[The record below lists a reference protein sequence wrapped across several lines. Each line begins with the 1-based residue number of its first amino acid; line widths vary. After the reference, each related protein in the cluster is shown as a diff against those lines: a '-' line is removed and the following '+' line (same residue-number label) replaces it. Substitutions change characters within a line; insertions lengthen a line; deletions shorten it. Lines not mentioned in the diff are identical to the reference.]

1 MLGQARGAIRD
12 RLESFIDTP
21 QPGCFWCRKQDL
33 FRWCYMVDL
42 DSFLWCFWVGFRFF
56 FVGVS
61 GWVLG
66 SFLLVFSMVFV
77 ACFSV
82 VCMVV
87 YGYVVMY
94 IMLHGSMGMWKKM
107 GWTWDKPRGFKHQWL
122 RIQTWQ
128 AGKNPHKWRDVAGK
142 IIHRWGTVHCHVWLQ
157 EGKQQWFS
165 QEKCWHRPGDI
176 YTSSDNPDTNITII
190 DSNYSNCL

>member
-1 MLGQARGAIRD
+1 
-12 RLESFIDTP
+12 
-21 QPGCFWCRKQDL
+21 
-33 FRWCYMVDL
+33 MVDL

-94 IMLHGSMGMWKKM
+94 IMLHGSMGMWKK
-107 GWTWDKPRGFKHQWL
+107 
-122 RIQTWQ
+122 
-128 AGKNPHKWRDVAGK
+128 RDEHG
-142 IIHRWGTVHCHVWLQ
+142 INL
-157 EGKQQWFS
+157 E
-165 QEKCWHRPGDI
+165 D
-176 YTSSDNPDTNITII
+176 SSTNG
-190 DSNYSNCL
+190 